1 MIDPRTVLEFEVSGK
16 YALFTEPL
24 SRLGDEKMTTMFP
37 TYSALRGVADN
48 IYRKP
53 TIKWVID
60 EVRIMNPIRMAS
72 KGLNHRM
79 EAKYQINPVNHTY
92 LYKPRYQVR
101 AHFEFNEDRP
111 DLKDDYIVP
120 KHAAI
125 AKRALK
131 NGGRLPICLGTT
143 ECTAYVEPCVFGE
156 GEGYYDD
163 VEIQTAG
170 LMLHSIRYPDTEHEK
185 DVISYFWHP
194 KMEYGVIKFIRQE
207 QCTVQLNNGPSNTF
221 KRVAELGKTMK
232 SVNDEYAEYD
242 RQQLME

>member
-1 MIDPRTVLEFEVSGK
+1 MIDKRTVLEFSVFGK
-16 YALFTEPL
+16 YAIFTEPL
-24 SRLGDEKMTTMFP
+24 SRLGDEKNTSMFP
-37 TYSALRGVADN
+37 THSALKGVVDN

-79 EAKYQINPVNHTY
+79 NDNKINPVNHTY
-92 LYKPRYQVR
+92 LYQPHYQVR

-111 DLKDDYIVP
+111 DLIDDYIIP

-125 AKRALK
+125 AQRALK
-131 NGGRLPICLGTT
+131 NGGRLPITLGTT

-156 GEGYYDD
+156 GVSYYDE

-170 LMLHSIRYPDTEHEK
+170 LMLHSIRYPDTEEET

-194 KMEYGVIKFIRQE
+194 KMKNGVIQFIRQE
-207 QCTVQLNNGPSNTF
+207 ECEIFLNNGSIETLSV
-221 KRVAELGKTMK
+221 RSELGKTMR
-232 SVNDEYAEYD
+232 SVEDEYADYD
-242 RQQLME
+242 EQESFES

>member
-1 MIDPRTVLEFEVSGK
+1 MDDRTILEFEVYSK

-24 SRLGDEKMTTMFP
+24 SRLGDEKITSMFP
-37 TYSALRGVADN
+37 TYSALKGVVDN

-53 TIKWVID
+53 TIKWAID
-60 EVRIMNPIRMAS
+60 EVRVMNPIRMAS

-79 EAKYQINPVNHTY
+79 SDNKINPVNHTY

-101 AHFEFNEDRP
+101 AHFEFNIDRP
-111 DLKDDYIVP
+111 DLKEDYIIA

-131 NGGRLPICLGTT
+131 NGGRFPITLGTT
-143 ECTAYVEPCVFGE
+143 ECVANVEPCVFGE
-156 GEGYYDD
+156 DVSYYDD

-170 LMLHSIRYPDTEHEK
+170 LMLHSIRYPDTEHET

-194 KMEYGVIKFIRQE
+194 KMKKGIIKFIRQE
-207 QCTVQLNNGPSNTF
+207 ECEIFLNNGSIENFT
-221 KRVAELGKTMK
+221 KKYELGKNMR
-232 SVNDEYAEYD
+232 SVDDEYITYD
-242 RQQLME
+242 QQEPMKD